1 MTCPKHRLGTLDSWT
16 SHLLLVQRRDG
27 LVVGVDHDHVV
38 LKNITQDLGKP
49 VADLIIEKKREVE
62 KYCPS
67 GCYPTEVRTGRSHN

>member
-1 MTCPKHRLGTLDSWT
+1 ML
-16 SHLLLVQRRDG
+16 QRRDG

-38 LKNITQDLGKP
+38 LKNITEDLGKP

-67 GCYPTEVRTGRSHN
+67 GCYPTEVRSHGFQGKGKLMPAFSFD